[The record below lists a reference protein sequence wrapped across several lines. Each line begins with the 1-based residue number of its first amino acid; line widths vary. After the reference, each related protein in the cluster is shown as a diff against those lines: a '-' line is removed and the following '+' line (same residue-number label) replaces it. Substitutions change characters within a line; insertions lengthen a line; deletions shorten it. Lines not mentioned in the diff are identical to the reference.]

1 MKKFWNKA
9 ASTNDIYI
17 YGDITSYGWLDN
29 DVTAKNFVDD
39 LNSFN
44 GGDVTVHINSGGGD
58 VFAALAIGNC
68 LRNYTGKVTVS
79 VDGLAASA
87 ASLIAV
93 CGEKVC
99 MASNAL
105 MMIHSPAVALYD
117 YYGAEDLAKIQ
128 ASLAAVEASIIATYE
143 LRAKNCNVR
152 DLVKAETWLTAEQA
166 QAYGF
171 VDEITDAV
179 DMKVDDAQKMIFV
192 NSVAISTKKFD
203 ADKMRRAM
211 EAKTMTAEVEK
222 KYIDSIRQ
230 QEIGRIKALQA
241 LKCGNAAV
249 DAIIDVALEKGH
261 GVNDV
266 KPYVDA
272 IAAIPVTPSTAAEQ
286 ITATIREQMQSGA
299 AAVAG
304 GQEAPDVKE
313 LQRKRIA
320 DIANK
325 MM

>member
-93 CGEKVC
+93 SGEKVC

-117 YYGAEDLAKIQ
+117 FYDADSLAKVQ
-128 ASLAAVEASIIATYE
+128 ASLAAVETSIIATYE
-143 LRAKNCNVR
+143 LRAKHCNVR
-152 DLVKAETWLTAEQA
+152 DLIKAETWLTAEQA

-179 DMKVDDAQKMIFV
+179 DMKVDDAQKMIIV

-272 IAAIPVTPSTAAEQ
+272 IAAIPTSTAADK
-286 ITATIREQMQSGA
+286 ITAVIREQMQSGA
-299 AAVAG
+299 AAVSG
-304 GQEAPDVKE
+304 GQEAPDSKE
-313 LQRKRIA
+313 LQMKRIA